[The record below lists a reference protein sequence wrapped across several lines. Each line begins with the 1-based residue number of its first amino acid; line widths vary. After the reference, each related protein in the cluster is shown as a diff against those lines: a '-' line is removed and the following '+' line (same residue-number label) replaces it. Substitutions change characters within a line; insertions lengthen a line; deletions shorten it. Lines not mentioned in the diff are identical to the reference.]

1 MANKNMF
8 LIKIT
13 DDLCSTIRIFDYEIY
28 QSDIKMISNT
38 PDVFSTGKTKQ
49 GHTYAKT
56 FKYNST
62 EIEMVLL
69 YVFDNI
75 SLKELGKDIEEIKSE
90 IRDSQINSEYNNKL
104 ERLYDRLA
112 NQASNEEEAI
122 LLALVNIRG
131 LEQGLIEYYGYCFTD
146 NYDMTIDEIITDL
159 DKYPPLIKGAN

>member
-13 DDLCSTIRIFDYEIY
+13 DDLCSTIRSFNYELFQNDMEFI
-28 QSDIKMISNT
+28 NNN
-38 PDVFSTGKTKQ
+38 PNVFSFGKTKND
-49 GHTYAKT
+49 HTYIKT
-56 FKYNST
+56 YKSNST